1 MISIL
6 QACAGSPCGIG
17 SDIGGSIRMPA
28 FFNGIF
34 GHKPSPFIVSNEGQ
48 WPMPSCDEQM
58 SYLGVGPMSRF
69 ACDLK
74 PMLKVM
80 VGKNASKLNL
90 DEPVSLSGL
99 RYFYQEN
106 DGGAYFVSPIDY
118 DIRVALDKV
127 IRHLQMA
134 HKAKP
139 QRVKIAKLKQSF
151 QIWMANMKNEN
162 AVGFDA
168 ELANLEGRIN
178 PYIEM
183 GKWLFGQSRH
193 SFIALVTAMVDRM
206 GDQYGSEGF
215 YEMVRLK
222 NELRQEFQDML
233 GTNGVF
239 IYPVHPTVAPYHSEP
254 LIRGFN
260 FSYTAIINT
269 LGFPATAVPLGLGS
283 EGLPIGL
290 QVVANKNQDRLC
302 LAVAAE
308 LERAFGG
315 WAAPKVIA

>member
-1 MISIL
+1 
-6 QACAGSPCGIG
+6 
-17 SDIGGSIRMPA
+17 
-28 FFNGIF
+28 
-34 GHKPSPFIVSNEGQ
+34 
-48 WPMPSCDEQM
+48 M

-80 VGKNASKLNL
+80 SGANAQKLNL
-90 DEPVSLSGL
+90 DEPVSLSSL
-99 RYFYQEN
+99 RYFYQDN
-106 DGGAYFVSPIDY
+106 DGGAHFVSPIDY

-127 IRHLQMA
+127 IRHLQVA

-139 QRVKIAKLKQSF
+139 QRVKITKLKQSF
-151 QIWMANMKNEN
+151 AIWMANMKNEN

-168 ELANLEGRIN
+168 QLANLDGRIN
-178 PYIEM
+178 PYLEM
-183 GKWLFGQSRH
+183 GKWLIGQSKH
-193 SFIALVTAMVDRM
+193 SFIAIVTALVDRT
-206 GDQYGSEGF
+206 GIKYGTPEF

-222 NELRQEFQDML
+222 NDLRQEIQDML
-233 GTNGVF
+233 GTTGVF
-239 IYPVHPTVAPYHSEP
+239 IYPVHPTVAPYHGEP
-254 LIRGFN
+254 TFRAFN

-269 LGFPATAVPLGLGS
+269 LGLPATSVPLGLGS

-290 QVVANKNQDRLC
+290 QIVANKNQDRLC

>member
-1 MISIL
+1 MPDCEE
-6 QACAGSPCGIG
+6 QA
-17 SDIGGSIRMPA
+17 
-28 FFNGIF
+28 
-34 GHKPSPFIVSNEGQ
+34 
-48 WPMPSCDEQM
+48 

-80 VGKNASKLNL
+80 AGANASKLNL
-90 DEPVSLSGL
+90 EEPVSLTSL

-106 DGGAYFVSPIDY
+106 DGGAQFVSPIDY

-127 IRHLQMA
+127 IRHLQVA
-134 HKAKP
+134 QKAKP

-151 QIWMANMKNEN
+151 DIWMANMKNEK
-162 AVGFDA
+162 AIGFDA
-168 ELANLEGRIN
+168 QLANLEGRIN
-178 PYIEM
+178 PYVEL
-183 GKWLFGQSRH
+183 GKWLIRQSKH
-193 SFIALVTAMVDRM
+193 SFIGIMTALVDRTGM
-206 GDQYGSEGF
+206 QYGSPEF
-215 YEMVRLK
+215 YEMVQRK
-222 NELRQEFQDML
+222 NDLRQEFQDVL

-239 IYPVHPTVAPYHSEP
+239 IYPVHPTVAPYHGEP
-254 LIRGFN
+254 LVRAFN
-260 FSYTAIINT
+260 FGYTAIINT

-290 QVVANKNQDRLC
+290 QIVANTNQDRLC

>member
-1 MISIL
+1 
-6 QACAGSPCGIG
+6 
-17 SDIGGSIRMPA
+17 MPA

-34 GHKPSPFIVSNEGQ
+34 GHKPSSFIVSNKGQ
-48 WPMPSCDEQM
+48 WPIPNCDEQM

-80 VGKNASKLNL
+80 SGTNASKLNL
-90 DEPVSLSGL
+90 DEPVTLSSI

-106 DGGAYFVSPIDY
+106 DGGANFVSPIDY
-118 DIRVALDKV
+118 DIRIALDKV
-127 IRHLQMA
+127 IRHLQVA

-139 QRVKIAKLKQSF
+139 QRVKLVKLKQSF
-151 QIWMANMKNEN
+151 AIWMANMKNEN
-162 AVGFDA
+162 AIGFDA
-168 ELANLEGRIN
+168 QLANLNGRIN
-178 PYIEM
+178 PYIEL
-183 GKWLFGQSRH
+183 GKWFIGQSKH
-193 SFIALVTAMVDRM
+193 TFVAIITALVDRR
-206 GDQYGSEGF
+206 GIQYGTPAY
-215 YEMVRLK
+215 YEMVQRKNDLK
-222 NELRQEFQDML
+222 REFQDLL

-239 IYPVHPTVAPYHSEP
+239 IYPVHPTVAPYHGEP
-254 LIRGFN
+254 MFRTFN

-269 LGFPATAVPLGLGS
+269 LGLPATAVPLGLGS

-290 QVVANKNQDRLC
+290 QVVANMNQDRLC